1 MVAVAGGVVARSA
14 PGRVDLL
21 LRQDTSDERV
31 SSCERSTDNGP
42 VGGSPGR
49 SSATRSSWWTRLA
62 GPAAPGRQQR
72 RSPRGAGQDLVGTWR
87 PLLPV
92 ARPAGPAG
100 LGRAVLPWR
109 VTLAHRAPFAGI
121 ATD

>member
-1 MVAVAGGVVARSA
+1 MRGVLMSEEHRQRTRRRFTEAFKRDPVELVDTTWPADRR
-14 PGRVDLL
+14 GRPLG
-21 LRQDTSDERV
+21 
-31 SSCERSTDNGP
+31 SSTPACFR
-42 VGGSPGR
+42 R
-49 SSATRSSWWTRLA
+49 WTRLA
-62 GPAAPGRQQR
+62 GPAAPERQQR
-72 RSPRGAGQDLVGTWR
+72 RSLRGAGQDLVGTWR

-100 LGRAVLPWR
+100 LDRAVLPWR